1 MPTLKDF
8 WRRVVKM
15 SLAIS
20 SNLLLVLYVL
30 NLRSSC
36 QPKIDVKTLFSH
48 PLSITFPPV
57 ILTNATVVAF
67 LLLCSFSSTSI
78 VIHSVSQRLLKNR
91 SGSGSYDLSR
101 LHARNIMKG
110 IHSGKPAPL
119 NRPIAGK
126 HIFYKKMLGSLKK
139 PPTANTVL
147 SNLLLK

>member
-1 MPTLKDF
+1 
-8 WRRVVKM
+8 M

-20 SNLLLVLYVL
+20 SNLLLVLYML
-30 NLRSSC
+30 NLRSC
-36 QPKIDVKTLFSH
+36 QPKIDVKMLPPPH
-48 PLSITFPPV
+48 PPLSITFPPV

-67 LLLCSFSSTSI
+67 LLLRSFSSTSI
-78 VIHSVSQRLLKNR
+78 VIHSVSQCLLKNR
-91 SGSGSYDLSR
+91 SRSGSYDLSR
-101 LHARNIMKG
+101 LYARKIMKG
-110 IHSGKPAPL
+110 IHSRKPASL